1 MPGQES
7 RFIIQEGRAFV
18 IIYGYK
24 TINTV
29 LGRVQQPCP
38 RCQQVTLQTVVRS
51 RRWATLFW
59 VRIFPISTK
68 TNMRCNTCSNQVKVE
83 NAQADAWFPKAPA
96 GAPQQP
102 AGR

>member
-1 MPGQES
+1 LL
-7 RFIIQEGRAFV
+7 V

-24 TINTV
+24 TANTV
-29 LGRVQQPCP
+29 MGRIQQRCP
-38 RCQQVTLQTVVRS
+38 RCQQMAPQTVVRS

-59 VRIFPISTK
+59 VKIFPISTK
-68 TNMRCNTCSNQVKVE
+68 TIMRCNACGNQVNVD

-102 AGR
+102 VGR